1 MGKLNNNSSIRSDND
16 SLDFGKKILER
27 TSRFKVPA
35 GSSAEDALALLK
47 VKIVE
52 KEKSQIKHKTVYTR
66 SLYLISSIA
75 ALLLLFFCVWQI
87 LVKPGEEKLIA
98 ERGSQKEI
106 TMPDGS
112 RVRLNADSKITWSGK
127 QFNNDRHVSLTGEA
141 FFEVSEGKPFT
152 ISTKNGNIKVPGT
165 SFNVY
170 ARDNSFKVSCFT
182 GQIIVSA
189 GDKSVIIS
197 QGESAELSADSLK
210 NFSDNYLS
218 RKNSWINGEFFYEN
232 SCLINVFEEI
242 ERQFNVK
249 YDADGLEN
257 EFFTGSFT
265 NKDLKSALDIVCI
278 PMGLNYE
285 IGKNRHILITK
296 IKQ

>member
-1 MGKLNNNSSIRSDND
+1 MIMDRVSG
-16 SLDFGKKILER
+16 
-27 TSRFKVPA
+27 FKVPV
-35 GSSAEDALALLK
+35 SRSAEEALTLLK
-47 VKIVE
+47 SKIAVRE
-52 KEKSQIKHKTVYTR
+52 KISAAPGNSKIRLIYR
-66 SLYLISSIA
+66 ISSIA

-182 GQIIVSA
+182 GQINVSA

-218 RKNSWINGEFFYEN
+218 RTNSWIVGEFFYEN
-232 SCLINVFEEI
+232 TCLINVFEEI